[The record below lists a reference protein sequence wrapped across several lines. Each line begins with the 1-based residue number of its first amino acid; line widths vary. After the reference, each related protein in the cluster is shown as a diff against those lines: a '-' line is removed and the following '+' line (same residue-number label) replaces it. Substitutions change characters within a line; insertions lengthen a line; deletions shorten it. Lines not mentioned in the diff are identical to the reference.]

1 MSKLCMNLCII
12 YHGWEAYQEYSEK
25 ELESR
30 WPLHWIVCS
39 SGALGLWAATQRIIK
54 PFADYAPVP
63 NFFTPVCTGSIFSA
77 LFCLWVARLRTFGLL
92 PIRVWQGAYLGAALI
107 TRFPS
112 VYPHATWSFVVN
124 ARKVLKR
131 MISWGNNAI
140 LWLPHINSL
149 HPSKWTTGIHP
160 HIRITKNISKLYL
173 VVTCICHKADRQSSF
188 PSQSQFPQPTW
199 TFMAVGESDWIW
211 LYFWIQILNNHW

>member
-1 MSKLCMNLCII
+1 MRKKNVKALQESVLCII
-12 YHGWEAYQEYSEK
+12 LPWMRSISRVLGKRTGIAMTIALDCLLVRCIGRWE
-25 ELESR
+25 
-30 WPLHWIVCS
+30 
-39 SGALGLWAATQRIIK
+39 ATQRIIK

-160 HIRITKNISKLYL
+160 HIRITKNSKIYFDFLNP
-173 VVTCICHKADRQSSF
+173 VV
-188 PSQSQFPQPTW
+188 
-199 TFMAVGESDWIW
+199 
-211 LYFWIQILNNHW
+211 